1 MPATKEE
8 LFTAGKLAEKLGLS
22 GSQVKKAIEDLS
34 LKPAAV
40 KGACKYYGKDALA
53 KVKAVLK

>member
-1 MPATKEE
+1 MATSKQD
-8 LFTAGKLAEKLGLS
+8 LLTAGKIAEKLGLP
-22 GSQVKKAIEDLS
+22 GSHVKKAIEDLR

-40 KGACKYYGKDALA
+40 KGACKYYGNDAVA